1 MMVSKMDRQEEIFSI
16 QQVSLKLNIPKATLR
31 FWEKEL
37 NDIIVPLRT
46 QGGQRRYTLDHIS
59 AIKEVKK
66 MRENGM
72 HLSEIKK
79 YFGNRSMNNEEH
91 SEFRTIDFLADH
103 IAEIV
108 RSEIYNFFN
117 ITANRVEE

>member
-1 MMVSKMDRQEEIFSI
+1 MESKMDEHEEIFSI

-37 NDIIVPLRT
+37 NGIIVPLRT
-46 QGGQRRYTLDHIS
+46 RGGQRRYTLDQIS
-59 AIKEVKK
+59 AISEVKK
-66 MRENGM
+66 MRKSGM
-72 HLSEIKK
+72 RLSEIRR
-79 YFGNRSMNNEEH
+79 YLANRSMN
-91 SEFRTIDFLADH
+91 SSGQSKISPIDSLADH

-117 ITANRVEE
+117 FTDSSMGR